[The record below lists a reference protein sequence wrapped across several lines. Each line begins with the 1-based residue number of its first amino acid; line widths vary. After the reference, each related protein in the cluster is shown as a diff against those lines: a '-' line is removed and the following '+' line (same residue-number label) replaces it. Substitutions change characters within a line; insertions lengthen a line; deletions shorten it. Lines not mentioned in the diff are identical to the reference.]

1 MTTETREIFLFHKY
15 QHEEKLD
22 KKGIVWKHAT
32 LRAEYFVTVSDNC
45 ISTKEL
51 FNIF

>member
-1 MTTETREIFLFHKY
+1 MN
-15 QHEEKLD
+15 
-22 KKGIVWKHAT
+22 T

-51 FNIF
+51 FYIFQRKEYISNRRGRETANGDIELCQHGS